1 MSKIKIKQSMNE
13 QTMLPQKNLADVLNI
28 LADMQAENII
38 KDFAIGGAVAAIL
51 HYEPIST
58 VDLDIFF
65 FFSEKQ
71 SGLIPSLDKIYDY
84 AKGKGFEFDSE
95 FINIY
100 GWLVQFVESSHNQLW
115 IEAIENAD
123 TFETAGIKFSVIGKE
138 HLTAMWILAGR
149 PKDYKKIEMFIEA
162 DFLNFDKLTD
172 ILTRYNL
179 LEKWKKESW
188 RFMSDE

>member
-1 MSKIKIKQSMNE
+1 
-13 QTMLPQKNLADVLNI
+13 LI
-28 LADMQAENII
+28 L
-38 KDFAIGGAVAAIL
+38 
-51 HYEPIST
+51 
-58 VDLDIFF
+58 
-65 FFSEKQ
+65 
-71 SGLIPSLDKIYDY
+71 SLDKIYDY
-84 AKGKGFEFDSE
+84 AKGKGFEVDSE

-100 GWLVQFVESSHNQLW
+100 GWLVRCVEASHNELW

-123 TFETAGIKFSVIGKE
+123 TFETAGIKFPVIGKE

-162 DFLNFDKLTD
+162 DFLNFDKLTQ

-179 LEKWKKESW
+179 LEKWKNESW